1 MDDLAVNTG
10 LLNDRGSDFDR
21 ISEKIRAIA
30 NETGS
35 TIKSLSISGQLAVAF
50 NRSGRNF
57 KATINLSAGDA
68 KKLSAALRN
77 AARLYAAADKNI
89 GDKKFGVAK
98 KKKSGALSLDFGILE
113 KVGIIG
119 GGYGAVKNFADGVKN
134 VQAGKWAL
142 GVKDIISSGETLFS
156 AFKTA
161 RKADEELSLYKLFKP
176 SKKDY
181 NTFWWKNALGF
192 RDYFDVNG
200 LGAVSK
206 ASKFTTRW
214 AENAKKVAGKELK
227 VGSLAAGVLV
237 YGICNGLSNY
247 DKYKSGKISAD
258 KAVKKTFVQTALDV
272 SLDAGLKIAVA
283 AGMVAA
289 FGGAPVIAVA
299 ACTFLVKKGLDVA
312 TESLTGGEYDGLT
325 DWASD
330 KIVDAVD
337 ACTDPYVKQ
346 EKKKYKAMSDA
357 AVNCQKEVR
366 KGASV
371 IWGKKAA

>member
-89 GDKKFGVAK
+89 GDKKFGAAK

-206 ASKFTTRW
+206 SSSLAMRW
-214 AENAKKVAGKELK
+214 ANNARKVAGKELK
-227 VGSLAAGVLV
+227 AGSLAAGALV
-237 YGICNGLSNY
+237 SGICNGLSNY
-247 DKYKSGKISAD
+247 DKYKSGKISAN

-272 SLDAGLKIAVA
+272 SLDAGLKIAVT
-283 AGMVAA
+283 AGMAA
-289 FGGAPVIAVA
+289 LCGGAPVIAVA

-312 TESLTGGEYDGLT
+312 TESLTGGKYDGLT

-330 KIVDAVD
+330 KIVDVAD
-337 ACTDPYVKQ
+337 AYTETYVKL
-346 EKKKYKAMSDA
+346 EKKKYKVMSDI

>member
-57 KATINLSAGDA
+57 KATINLSASDA

>member
-346 EKKKYKAMSDA
+346 EKKKYKAMSDI